1 MGEPVSR
8 TDLRHVFE
16 FYRAMGLDEVP
27 LRGGAEVKKEKTKTQ
42 IQKKREKEKQKLSAG
57 EKAAA
62 LEKLYHDELDGCSGC
77 KLSAK
82 RTNIVFGEGDP
93 SARLMFIGEAPG
105 AEEDK
110 QGRPFVGRAGQLLT
124 NLIIKLG
131 LKREDVFI
139 ANIVKCR
146 PEGNRDPEEDEVS
159 ACLPFLK
166 KQIGIIA
173 PEAIIALGR
182 VSAQTLLGTE
192 VQISKLR
199 GRFASFEGIPFMPT
213 YHPSYLLRNPRDKI
227 LTWQDALQVLE
238 LLGLKAP

>member
-27 LRGGAEVKKEKTKTQ
+27 LGAGVELKKEKTKTQ
-42 IQKKREKEKQKLSAG
+42 TNTQKKQEKRKMSAG

-62 LEKLYHDELDGCSGC
+62 LEKLYHEALEGCTGC
-77 KLSAK
+77 KLSAG
-82 RTNIVFGEGDP
+82 RTNIVFGEGNP
-93 SARLMFIGEAPG
+93 SARIMFIGEAPG

-131 LKREDVFI
+131 MKREDVFI

-182 VSAQTLLGTE
+182 VSAQTLLCTE

-199 GRFASFEGIPFMPT
+199 GRFANFEGIPFMPT
-213 YHPSYLLRNPRDKI
+213 YHPSYLLRNPKDKI